1 MMRKLICAVIIAEA
15 LAFPANASPF
25 IGLTFGTSE
34 IHPRVAAESLPEKFD
49 LRDENRVPPI
59 RDQNPFGTC
68 WAHAAIAAMES
79 SYITNFH
86 VNPEDVD
93 FSEMFL
99 VWFSRINFD
108 KSRVFNMYTR
118 GKARLEHMGDYGTA
132 LAECS

>member
-1 MMRKLICAVIIAEA
+1 
-15 LAFPANASPF
+15 
-25 IGLTFGTSE
+25 
-34 IHPRVAAESLPEKFD
+34 
-49 LRDENRVPPI
+49 
-59 RDQNPFGTC
+59 
-68 WAHAAIAAMES
+68 MES

-86 VNPEDVD
+86 VNPEEVD
-93 FSEMFL
+93 FSKMFL